1 MPTATRQPATEQ
13 PAATEPDR
21 ARRRRP
27 GGRSARVRAA
37 VLRATIAEL
46 LRTGYAG
53 LSVEAVAE
61 RAGVHKTTVY
71 RRWGTP
77 RQLVTD
83 ALLAHISAK
92 VPEPDTGTLRSD
104 LAALTSAIATQLTSP
119 ESAAL
124 AKTLVT
130 SSTYL
135 PELRQAGRQFWTFA
149 VADELIRR
157 GIDRGELPEGTDPGL
172 VTEALLAPLYLRLLV
187 LDRPIDPTYAERIV
201 DLVLDGAA
209 TGSP

>member
-1 MPTATRQPATEQ
+1 MPTTRPPATEQ
-13 PAATEPDR
+13 PAATESDR

-37 VLRATIAEL
+37 VLQATIAEL

-71 RRWGTP
+71 RRWRTP
-77 RQLVTD
+77 QQLVTD
-83 ALLAHISAK
+83 ALLAHMGAK
-92 VPEPDTGTLRSD
+92 VPPPDTGTLRSD
-104 LAALTSAIATQLTSP
+104 LVALTSAIATNLTSP

-124 AKTLVT
+124 VKTLAA
-130 SSTYL
+130 SGTYL
-135 PELRQAGRQFWTFA
+135 PEVRQAGRQFWTFA
-149 VADELIRR
+149 LAGELIRR
-157 GIDRGELPEGTDPGL
+157 GIDRGELPEGTDPDL
-172 VTEALLAPLYLRLLV
+172 LTEALLAPLYLRLLV
-187 LDRPIDPTYAERIV
+187 LDRPIDPGYAERIV